1 MVVLVCLTGIAGFA
15 ASYLLLQAGLTSM
28 ALRYPLALAIGYVV
42 FLGLVRLWLRR
53 FRLRARERDSLI
65 DIDLVDLPIED
76 IFTSEPEPE
85 PALVGG
91 RDGSAGASG
100 EGSWDDHSSSLAS
113 GDASPT
119 TSGGGGGVDSGIDWG
134 IDLDDGALWLI
145 PVALVLAITFGV
157 LAYTVM
163 LAPTL
168 FAELLLDVGLAAG
181 LYRRLVRTERRSW
194 LTTAVRSTIVPACF
208 AAALLAA
215 AGAIM
220 QRVAPEAASI
230 GGVVRHLQWEWSQ
243 SAPRG

>member
-1 MVVLVCLTGIAGFA
+1 M
-15 ASYLLLQAGLTSM
+15 
-28 ALRYPLALAIGYVV
+28 
-42 FLGLVRLWLRR
+42 
-53 FRLRARERDSLI
+53 
-65 DIDLVDLPIED
+65 
-76 IFTSEPEPE
+76 
-85 PALVGG
+85 
-91 RDGSAGASG
+91 
-100 EGSWDDHSSSLAS
+100 
-113 GDASPT
+113 
-119 TSGGGGGVDSGIDWG
+119 DSGIDWG

>member
-1 MVVLVCLTGIAGFA
+1 MLVLVCLTGAAGFA

-28 ALRYPLALAIGYVV
+28 ALRYPLTMAIGYVV

-53 FRLRARERDSLI
+53 FRLRARARDSY
-65 DIDLVDLPIED
+65 IDLDVVDLPIGD
-76 IFTSEPEPE
+76 IFTGEPEPE
-85 PALVGG
+85 PAFAGP
-91 RDGSAGASG
+91 RDGQSG
-100 EGSWDDHSSSLAS
+100 ESGEASWDD
-113 GDASPT
+113 DASSFTSADAPPA
-119 TSGGGGGVDSGIDWG
+119 TSGGGSGVDAGIDWG

-145 PVALVLAITFGV
+145 PIAIVLGIAFGV

-194 LTTAVRSTIVPACF
+194 LTTAVRSTLVPACF
-208 AAALLAA
+208 AAALLTA

-220 QRVAPEAASI
+220 QRVAPDATSI
-230 GGVVRHLQWEWSQ
+230 GGVVRQLQWERSQ
-243 SAPRG
+243 NAPRG